1 MTEVHS
7 KAEGLSKSQP
17 RFEILTERLWLWQCC
32 RPVCWSPRTKLRGWS
47 GREAVLPSR
56 LCWQLRPL
64 QPDPGKRW
72 PSHKVTAFGS
82 RHEGYGFGSPARHP
96 QQQASCV
103 NPQAWKQQEI
113 QSLLRSLSSAAPP
126 PSTVSRCLGW
136 TNCPEYLVS
145 LLLAVHPCWQFLFE
159 LIND

>member
-7 KAEGLSKSQP
+7 KAEGLSKP
-17 RFEILTERLWLWQCC
+17 KPCFEMLTERLRLWQCH
-32 RPVCWSPRTKLRGWS
+32 RPVCWSPWTKLRGWS

-72 PSHKVTAFGS
+72 PSDKVTAFGS
-82 RHEGYGFGSPARHP
+82 RHEGYGYGSPARHP
-96 QQQASCV
+96 QQ
-103 NPQAWKQQEI
+103 AWKQQEV

-126 PSTVSRCLGW
+126 PSTVSWCLGW
-136 TNCPEYLVS
+136 TNCPEYPVS